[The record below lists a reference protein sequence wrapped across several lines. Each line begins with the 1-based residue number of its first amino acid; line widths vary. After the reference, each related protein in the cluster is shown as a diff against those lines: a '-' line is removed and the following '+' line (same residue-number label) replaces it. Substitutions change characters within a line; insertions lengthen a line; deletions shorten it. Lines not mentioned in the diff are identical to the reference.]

1 MRAQTI
7 VSGLAVGYAAVLST
21 LVATGVVGN
30 QRAVSLHTLNVQRIN
45 VREPD
50 GTLRLVI
57 SDKAQFPGLIVR
69 GREIPHKDRR
79 DVAGMLFFNDEGTE
93 NGGLTVNGSK
103 TNGQVRS
110 DSGLTF
116 DQYEQD
122 QVVMLSQSEADGRRR
137 AGLTIFDRPDHA
149 IDFARMARLET
160 LPEAT
165 RREEE
170 GRMAAAGEFGH
181 SRAFVGKA
189 NGASM
194 VTLRDATGRDRLRL
208 KVSPA
213 GEAAIEF
220 LDGHGKVIRTVA
232 AQS

>member
-1 MRAQTI
+1 MRLQTI
-7 VSGLAVGYAAVLST
+7 VGGMAVAYAVVLST
-21 LVATGVVGN
+21 LVATGAVGS
-30 QRAVSLHTLNVQRIN
+30 QREVSLDTLDVHRIN

-57 SDKAQFPGLIVR
+57 SDEADFPGLIVR

-79 DVAGMLFFNDEGTE
+79 DVAGMLFYNDEGTE

-103 TNGQVRS
+103 TGGQVRS

-122 QVVMLSQSEADGRRR
+122 QVVSLSQFEAGGERR
-137 AGLTIFDRPDHA
+137 AGLTVFDRPDRS
-149 IDFARMARLET
+149 IDFAQMARLET
-160 LPEAT
+160 LPAAARRAEEA
-165 RREEE
+165 
-170 GRMAAAGEFGH
+170 RMAAKGAFGY

-189 NGASM
+189 NGDSTL
-194 VTLRDATGRDRLRL
+194 TLRDADGRDRLRL
-208 KVSPA
+208 KVTPA
-213 GEAAIEF
+213 GDASIEF
-220 LDGHGKVIRTVA
+220 LDQGGKVIRTVT